1 MVIKNNK
8 QIIDKWKTFA
18 KKVFLISFPNW
29 AKYGA
34 KDTAL
39 IDPVLNNLLAR
50 YSNCTSTAMHM
61 CILGRPKV
69 FRLGHSPV

>member
-50 YSNCTSTAMHM
+50 YFC
-61 CILGRPKV
+61 
-69 FRLGHSPV
+69 

>member
-34 KDTAL
+34 KDDAL
-39 IDPVLNNLLAR
+39 SVPVLNNLFRR
-50 YSNCTSTAMHM
+50 YITFEWDC
-61 CILGRPKV
+61 
-69 FRLGHSPV
+69 